1 MTHRKK
7 LIEVAL
13 PLDEINAQSSREK
26 PVQRRSCV
34 GILQCRDLPGTI
46 ALRSLPLLRWRD
58 AGPPYDGPSFLPF
71 RSAK

>member
-13 PLDEINAQSSREK
+13 PLDAINEQSSREK
-26 PVQRRSCV
+26 PVQRRSYM
-34 GILQCRDLPGTI
+34 GILQCPNLPGTI

-58 AGPPYDGPSFLPF
+58 AGPPGGDPSFLPF

>member
-1 MTHRKK
+1 MRKK

-13 PLDEINAQSSREK
+13 PLDEINEQSSREK
-26 PVQRRSCV
+26 PVQRGSYI
-34 GILQCRDLPGTI
+34 GILQCRDLLGTI
-46 ALRSLPLLRWRD
+46 VRRSLPLLRRRD